1 MPPAPA
7 SPTALPP
14 RPGNFRWVICGLLL
28 AATTINYLDRS
39 TLNVLA
45 KTLQDE
51 IKWTDVEYG
60 DINAAFQIAYAI
72 GFLALG
78 WLVDKIGTRYGYAVS
93 LAFWSLAAAG
103 HALARNAFGFG
114 VARFF
119 LGLGE
124 AGNFPSSIKA
134 VAEWFPRRQRALA
147 TGVFMAGTN
156 LGAIMAPM
164 FVPWLAT
171 TYGWRFAFAVT
182 GLVGLLWIAVWLPVY
197 RKPEEHSSVGPAE
210 LDLIQSDR
218 EDEGPR
224 IRWAALIPH
233 RQTWAIALVKFL
245 TDPIWWFYLFWS
257 GKIIQE
263 RFQVDLKNIGVPL
276 ICIYVLADV
285 GSIFGGWFSSMLI
298 RRGVSVNAARKYA
311 MLFCAV
317 AVLPVIY
324 VPITDQKWT
333 AVLLLGL
340 GAACHQ
346 GFAANVFTLASD
358 MFPKQAVGSVTG
370 LGGMAGALGGFLFQM
385 AVGRIKAAT
394 GSHLIVFIMAGT
406 TYLVALALMQVLA
419 PKCERAR
426 VD

>member
-1 MPPAPA
+1 MPPASSPDSPA
-7 SPTALPP
+7 PA
-14 RPGNFRWVICGLLL
+14 RAGNFRWVICALLL

-45 KTLQDE
+45 GTLQKK
-51 IKWTDVEYG
+51 IGWNDVEYG
-60 DINAAFQIAYAI
+60 DINAAFNLAYGL
-72 GFLALG
+72 GFLILG
-78 WLVDKIGTRYGYAVS
+78 WLVDRLGTRLGYAVS

-103 HALARNAFGFG
+103 HALAHSAFGFG
-114 VARFF
+114 AARFL

-124 AGNFPSSIKA
+124 AGNFPSSVKA

-147 TGVFMAGTN
+147 TGIFMAGTN
-156 LGAIMAPM
+156 LGAVMAPLL
-164 FVPWLAT
+164 VPWLT
-171 TYGWRFAFAVT
+171 DTWGWQAAFAAT
-182 GLVGLLWIAVWLPVY
+182 GLAGLIWIAVWLPVY
-197 RKPEEHSSVGPAE
+197 RKPEEHPRVGAAE
-210 LDLIQSDR
+210 LALIQSDR
-218 EDEGPR
+218 EEEAPHV
-224 IRWAALIPH
+224 RWAALVPH

-263 RFQVDLKNIGVPL
+263 RFNVDLKSIGLPL

-298 RRGVSVNAARKYA
+298 RRGWTVNLSRKAA

-317 AVLPVIY
+317 AVLPVVY
-324 VPITDQKWT
+324 VPAAKDLWT

-358 MFPKQAVGSVTG
+358 MFPRQAVGSVTG

-385 AVGRIKAAT
+385 AVGRIKEAT
-394 GSHLIVFIMAGT
+394 GSHQIVFIIACSI
-406 TYLVALALMQVLA
+406 YLVSVVLMQLLA
-419 PKCERAR
+419 PRCER
-426 VD
+426 VEVE